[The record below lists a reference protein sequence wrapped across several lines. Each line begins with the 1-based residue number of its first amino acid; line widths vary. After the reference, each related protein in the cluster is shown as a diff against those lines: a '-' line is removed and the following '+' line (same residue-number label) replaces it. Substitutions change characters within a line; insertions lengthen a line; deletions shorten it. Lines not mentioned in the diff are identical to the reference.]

1 MNFITDII
9 IIIIIA
15 QKAKGTFLFVRDL
28 CLCRS
33 KEANGL
39 KVFQ

>member
-1 MNFITDII
+1 MNITTDI

-15 QKAKGTFLFVRDL
+15 QKAKGEFLFVRVL
-28 CLCRS
+28 CLCSS
-33 KEANGL
+33 KEANGS